1 MHYVICYD
9 LESDRNREK
18 VVKMLHRHGCER
30 VQKSVFVANDMS
42 RREVG
47 VLRGQLARLL
57 SRMGSDDSVLILPLP
72 DAEVKGILV
81 LGNNNIVT
89 KLAPLPVKITL

>member
-1 MHYVICYD
+1 
-9 LESDRNREK
+9 
-18 VVKMLHRHGCER
+18 MLHRHGCER

-47 VLRGQLARLL
+47 LLKGQLKRLL
-57 SRMGSDDSVLILPLP
+57 SRLGPADSVLILPLP
-72 DAEVKGILV
+72 DAEVSRIAV
-81 LGNNNIVT
+81 MGNNNIIT